1 MKKNEKQEI
10 SRCISPGTNDADDE
24 ADDFITCVTNFSS
37 DCERI
42 FAGKYHIENEECDLC
57 RGR

>member
-1 MKKNEKQEI
+1 MKKTKNRKF
-10 SRCISPGTNDADDE
+10 PGVFLPGRMDDE

>member
-1 MKKNEKQEI
+1 MKKTKNRKF
-10 SRCISPGTNDADDE
+10 PGVFLPGRMMRTMKLMN
-24 ADDFITCVTNFSS
+24 FITCVTNFSS